1 LLGICGFPSFF
12 DLSLELCKL
21 FCWAF
26 VLLSGI
32 AQALLSFLL
41 HSQDYF
47 LVGIGIRLFSG
58 FLFSASWEYLGE
70 LRPLY
75 LAPGAFWMMG
85 IFFDRRVGRI
95 LWSPDFPV

>member
-1 LLGICGFPSFF
+1 MASPPFLIDF

-21 FCWAF
+21 LCWAF

-47 LVGIGIRLFSG
+47 WVGIGIRFCLGSV
-58 FLFSASWEYLGE
+58 FSASWEYFGE

-75 LAPGAFWMMG
+75 HAPGAFWMMG
-85 IFFDRRVGRI
+85 IFFDRRVGLI
-95 LWSPDFPV
+95 LWSPGFTV